1 MQPLSPTMSRDT
13 MLINTFLGR
22 VYGWMFA
29 GLGITALVAFG
40 VASSPNLLAMLMQNP
55 LLFWGAIIAEFILVF
70 AISARVQKLDPG
82 VATGLFLLYSALN
95 GLTLSL
101 VLLAYTGAAVA
112 GTFVI
117 TAGMFGA
124 TALYGATTRRNL
136 MGAGAYLFMALI
148 GLILASVVGVFW
160 HSSVLQMAISVAGV
174 LIFTGL
180 TAYDAQRLK
189 AMALSEPGDRTTS
202 STIVGALALYL
213 DFINLFLFLL
223 RLFGNRSN
231 N

>member
-1 MQPLSPTMSRDT
+1 MQQLSPTMSRDT
-13 MLINTFLGR
+13 TLINTFLGR

-29 GLGITALVAFG
+29 GLGVTALVAFG
-40 VASSPNLLAMLMQNP
+40 VTSSPNLLAMLMQNP
-55 LLFWGAIIAEFILVF
+55 LLFWGAIIAEFLLVL
-70 AISARVQKLDPG
+70 AISARVQKLEPG
-82 VATGLFLLYSALN
+82 VAMGLFLLYSALN
-95 GLTLSL
+95 GMTLSL

-136 MGAGAYLFMALI
+136 SGAGAYLFMALI

-189 AMALSEPGDRTTS
+189 TMALSQPGDRTTS